1 MNLDFQV
8 PYEQLIWTFKKY
20 SVIFISVHLKFITII
35 MIFKKKAK
43 LNPSYLGIDYK
54 RVISAYS

>member
-35 MIFKKKAK
+35 MIF
-43 LNPSYLGIDYK
+43 
-54 RVISAYS
+54 